1 MDDALR
7 AELLRRMGKDQ
18 AARKVLDVD
27 AVREADAENLP
38 WLRALVAERGWP
50 GRSAVG
56 VDGAH
61 AMWLLVQH
69 ATADVPFMRTCLGLL
84 AAAVSAG
91 EASPADQ
98 AYLTD
103 RVLLHEGSQQV
114 YGTQLTR
121 RAGALA
127 PENLGDPDGVDDR
140 RASVGLSPLS
150 EYLARFTESA
160 AARMP
165 GAPRIKCPDC
175 GAWTPF
181 EPPETDTA
189 TVTFA
194 CAGCEREMTVV
205 GPPRRSRRSQP

>member
-7 AELLRRMGKDQ
+7 AELLRRVGKDQ
-18 AARKVLDVD
+18 AARKALELD
-27 AVREADAENLP
+27 AMREADAENLP
-38 WLRALVAERGWP
+38 WLRELVAGQGWP
-50 GRSAVG
+50 GASVVG

-69 ATADVPFMRTCLGLL
+69 ATADVAFMRTCLGLL
-84 AAAVSAG
+84 AAAVSSG

-103 RVLLHEGSQQV
+103 RVLLHEGEQQI

-121 RAGALA
+121 RAGAVA
-127 PENLGDPDGVDDR
+127 PENLRDPDGVDDR
-140 RASVGLSPLS
+140 RALVGLSPLA

-160 AARMP
+160 TARMP
-165 GAPRIKCPDC
+165 GAPRIKCSDC

-189 TVTFA
+189 TVTVA
-194 CAGCEREMTVV
+194 CDGCGREMTIV
-205 GPPRRSRRSQP
+205 GPPRRSRS